1 MSDEADRTSA
11 GRLFQSRGLAVANDR
26 SPTVTPRLFLVV
38 SDESAETPGRC
49 IRAKN
54 LSPCSTNA
62 DCTDADETCS
72 PLNDAQGQSYC
83 LPNPS
88 DSADDLQ
95 QLLEVNA
102 PGKHQAYSRQR
113 AEYGTSRRTKL
124 FVILV
129 FLCYDTRTGVA

>member
-1 MSDEADRTSA
+1 M
-11 GRLFQSRGLAVANDR
+11 
-26 SPTVTPRLFLVV
+26 V

-83 LPNPS
+83 LPSPS
-88 DSADDLQ
+88 DNVDDLQ

-113 AEYGTSRRTKL
+113 AEYGMSSQTKL
-124 FVILV
+124 FAIPV
-129 FLCYDTRTGVA
+129 FFYHDTGTVVA

>member
-1 MSDEADRTSA
+1 MDPSISLNDIYK
-11 GRLFQSRGLAVANDR
+11 RLFV
-26 SPTVTPRLFLVV
+26 VV
-38 SDESAETPGRC
+38 SDDAAETPGRC

-54 LSPCSTNA
+54 LAPCSTNA

-72 PLNDAQGQSYC
+72 PLNDAQDQSYC
-83 LPNPS
+83 LPSPS

-102 PGKHQAYSRQR
+102 PGKHQAYSRQL
-113 AEYGTSRRTKL
+113 AEYGTSTRTKL

-129 FLCYDTRTGVA
+129 YSFITIQELAWLDS